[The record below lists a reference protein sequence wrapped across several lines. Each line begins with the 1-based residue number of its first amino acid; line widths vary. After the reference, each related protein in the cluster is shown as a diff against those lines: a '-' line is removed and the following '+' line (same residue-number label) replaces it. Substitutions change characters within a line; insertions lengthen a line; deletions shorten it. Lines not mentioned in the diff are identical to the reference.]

1 MGTEQQAGA
10 ADVVHRGRP
19 LKPRLPC
26 ASTKPHRTAK
36 NGARQT
42 LPEILFIV
50 TMFEDAEIGEK
61 YDLPHLHPQ
70 TNNHGSFA
78 VSFVI
83 CVSVKCVKGNLM
95 YQGISPLN
103 M

>member
-1 MGTEQQAGA
+1 
-10 ADVVHRGRP
+10 
-19 LKPRLPC
+19 
-26 ASTKPHRTAK
+26 
-36 NGARQT
+36 
-42 LPEILFIV
+42 
-50 TMFEDAEIGEK
+50 MFEDAEIGEK